1 MKKKTKKKIQVIRT
15 PKAPAIFFLIFAL
28 MGIFSS
34 LGAFILPLLTEEAK
48 YSIEQAISFAFTG
61 ISSLAV
67 CIVLFTKKYNNSLI
81 YAMIGLLASNA
92 INTFISQNFM
102 ALNIASL
109 IFYVLLIGFTYIM
122 VNNQEA
128 PIRETLTKLRFVLPT
143 YKLVLLMLSLF
154 QTISTLTDVLT
165 QRGEVTETMSNAAV
179 ILPTLAF
186 LPTGLLEII
195 CYALLVN
202 WLANPYEKE

>member
-1 MKKKTKKKIQVIRT
+1 MKKKTKKQIQVIRT
-15 PKAPAIFFLIFAL
+15 PKTPAIFFLIFAL

-48 YSIEQAISFAFTG
+48 YSIEQAISFALTG

-81 YAMIGLLASNA
+81 YAMIGLLASNT
-92 INTFISQNFM
+92 INTFISQNFS
-102 ALNIASL
+102 AFNIASL
-109 IFYVLLIGFTYIM
+109 IFFVLLIGYTYIM

-128 PIRETLTKLRFVLPT
+128 PIREILTKLRFILPT

-165 QRGEVTETMSNAAV
+165 QRGEVTEAMSNAAV

>member
-1 MKKKTKKKIQVIRT
+1 MKKKTKKQIQVIRT
-15 PKAPAIFFLIFAL
+15 PKALAIFFLIFAL
-28 MGIFSS
+28 MEIFSS

-48 YSIEQAISFAFTG
+48 YSIEQAISFALTG

-67 CIVLFTKKYNNSLI
+67 CIVLFTKKYNNFLI
-81 YAMIGLLASNA
+81 YAMIGLLASNT
-92 INTFISQNFM
+92 INTFISQNFTVF
-102 ALNIASL
+102 NIASL
-109 IFYVLLIGFTYIM
+109 IFYVLLIGYTYIM
-122 VNNQEA
+122 VNNQEV
-128 PIRETLTKLRFVLPT
+128 PIREILTKLRFILPT

-165 QRGEVTETMSNAAV
+165 QRGEVTEAMSNAAV

-186 LPTGLLEII
+186 LPTRLLEII

-202 WLANPYEKE
+202 WLADPYEKE